1 MGTGE
6 QLGEAL
12 EVSQPFTGQTYEFK
26 HFDPE
31 GERELIEAITL
42 DTDKIDGLWMEALDH
57 FLELGKPRETLPHLV
72 GVQEMRQKRRA
83 RACVE
88 RELGVNDP
96 AHDLYQVFAKLRLR
110 PSSKGI
116 IIPSTLVTAIRALSD
131 IAGNVTGAIQL
142 LNEVPTLA
150 TYSGDV
156 IQSRRAYGQRVAA
169 ALRWQGDVDELIREF
184 PRALLFGNL
193 GKIMLVARMA
203 EQNGTPGH
211 RKLSGLKVFHLLQ
224 RPIEP
229 QINAIIYDRE
239 KYTLGKSNCA
249 VAKTVR
255 GHQEFLYKALKDPC
269 AAKRIGHKVLWSYFQ
284 FRPLAAKDQ
293 RAFPYL
299 QPFIETLKDISV
311 RNEWIPQVIT
321 GEEVWARAL
330 IPKGRLK
337 RDYWL
342 YAINSSIA
350 EGSLSIERKGPEYPY
365 YREIVE
371 ARYAFFRLLGWNISR
386 HPLVGALNKLMERKS
401 SLVAPEKAVEIL
413 NLLTS
418 YGVTALTSILMPDL
432 GILRLDT
439 ASIKAKLDTIVEAGY
454 DVATFAGLSQA
465 LRQSQEKL
473 LMRLK
478 AA

>member
-1 MGTGE
+1 MGAGE
-6 QLGEAL
+6 KSGEVL
-12 EVSQPFTGQTYEFK
+12 EAPPLSAEQTYEFK

-31 GERELIEAITL
+31 CERELIETITL
-42 DTDKIDGLWMEALDH
+42 DTDKINDPWMQRLDRL
-57 FLELGKPRETLPHLV
+57 LERGKPRETLPHLV
-72 GVQEMRQKRRA
+72 TVQEIRQKRYA
-83 RACVE
+83 RALVE
-88 RELGVNDP
+88 QELGVWHPD
-96 AHDLYQVFAKLRLR
+96 HCLYGVYTKLRLR
-110 PSSKGI
+110 PPSKGV
-116 IIPSTLVTAIRALSD
+116 IIPSTLITAVRALSD
-131 IAGNVTGAIQL
+131 IAGGTAEAIQTL
-142 LNEVPTLA
+142 QATPDLA
-150 TYSGDV
+150 TYHGDA
-156 IQSRRAYGQRVAA
+156 IQSRRAYGQRVAT
-169 ALRWQGDVDELIREF
+169 ALRWQGDVDALIREF

-203 EQNGTPGH
+203 EQNATPGH
-211 RKLSGLKVFHLLQ
+211 RKLSGREVFHLLK

-239 KYTLGKSNCA
+239 KYTLGKSNYS

-255 GHQEFLYKALKDPC
+255 GHQEFLYRALKDPC

-299 QPFIETLKDISV
+299 PPFIETLKDISV

-342 YAINSSIA
+342 YAINCSIA
-350 EGSLSIERKGPEYPY
+350 EGSLPLGSRSPEDPY
-365 YREIVE
+365 YKEIVE

-386 HPLVGALNKLMERKS
+386 HPLVGALDKFMERRS

-418 YGVTALTSILMPDL
+418 YGVTALISILTPDL
-432 GILRLDT
+432 WILYLDT
-439 ASIKAKLDTIVEAGY
+439 ASIKTKLDTIIEAGY
-454 DVATFAGLSQA
+454 DVATFASLSQA

-473 LMRLK
+473 LVRLK